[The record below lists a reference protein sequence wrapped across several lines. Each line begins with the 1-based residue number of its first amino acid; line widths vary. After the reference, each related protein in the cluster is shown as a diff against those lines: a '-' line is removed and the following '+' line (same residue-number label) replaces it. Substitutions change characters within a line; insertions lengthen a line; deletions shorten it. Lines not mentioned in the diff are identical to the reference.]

1 MQDSSDEDLEVVYDE
16 DYDPQR
22 EEELKQQLAA
32 KQGSLSGYW
41 ARLLFQLSIIH
52 RMLQSEC
59 RQVLA

>member
-22 EEELKQQLAA
+22 KEELKQQLAT

-41 ARLLFQLSIIH
+41 ARMLFYLNTMH
-52 RMLQSEC
+52 RMLQSKC
-59 RQVLA
+59 W